1 MINKLKNKII
11 DIERFMLILF
21 DEMEIQENLVWSKH
35 TGDLI
40 GCVDLQETNAI
51 AFHVPVFFTSNVVNS
66 FKFSFAKFGTKNATA
81 SQLFQLFWK
90 AVAICETQCA
100 IKVAAATCEEASTNC
115 TFFRMHFVLTDDK
128 LNADTD
134 VVYGKIIFLVK
145 ISVIS
150 TSFLIHHIYLKL
162 YVIF

>member
-1 MINKLKNKII
+1 MTNKLKNKII

-21 DEMEIQENLVWSKH
+21 DEMKIQENLVWSKH

-51 AFHVPVFFTSNVVNS
+51 VFHVPVFFTSNVVNS

-100 IKVAAATCEEASTNC
+100 IKVVAATCDEASTNC
-115 TFFRMHFVLTDDK
+115 TFFRMHFGLTYDK

>member
-51 AFHVPVFFTSNVVNS
+51 TFHVLVFFTSNVVNP
-66 FKFSFAKFGTKNATA
+66 FKFSFPKFGTKNATA
-81 SQLFQLFWK
+81 SQIFPLFWK
-90 AVAICETQCA
+90 AVAICE
-100 IKVAAATCEEASTNC
+100 ASTNC
-115 TFFRMHFVLTDDK
+115 SFFRMHFGLTYGK

-145 ISVIS
+145 IGVIS

-162 YVIF
+162 YVIV